1 MKAWFLRCWL
11 AVLRVC
17 EGSTHPQQAGHSCI
31 MSGSA
36 VPSSKPASS
45 TFTNSVDIMC
55 RGGVGDQVGAPLVWL
70 ADSGAVLQES
80 LSVGGGREIVTTL
93 FVLQKPLVPGVKIYP
108 PLRCATS
115 ATGSTSRRGG
125 RLCGVTSSEHR
136 SRRARRGH
144 SACLGESH
152 ECLGHLRAG
161 HQVGWNAR
169 ITFRRSPQ
177 DILLQYP
184 ASLSLCGTCRPRP
197 LSYP

>member
-70 ADSGAVLQES
+70 ADSRAAAGIF
-80 LSVGGGREIVTTL
+80 G
-93 FVLQKPLVPGVKIYP
+93 
-108 PLRCATS
+108 
-115 ATGSTSRRGG
+115 RRGEG
-125 RLCGVTSSEHR
+125 DRDNR
-136 SRRARRGH
+136 S
-144 SACLGESH
+144 
-152 ECLGHLRAG
+152 
-161 HQVGWNAR
+161 
-169 ITFRRSPQ
+169 
-177 DILLQYP
+177 
-184 ASLSLCGTCRPRP
+184 
-197 LSYP
+197 

>member
-45 TFTNSVDIMC
+45 TFTNSVDIMY

-93 FVLQKPLVPGVKIYP
+93 SSYYRNRWCRELKYTPLFAVP
-108 PLRCATS
+108 PLPQGPHRVAV
-115 ATGSTSRRGG
+115 GG
-125 RLCGVTSSEHR
+125 Y
-136 SRRARRGH
+136 
-144 SACLGESH
+144 
-152 ECLGHLRAG
+152 
-161 HQVGWNAR
+161 VG
-169 ITFRRSPQ
+169 
-177 DILLQYP
+177 
-184 ASLSLCGTCRPRP
+184 
-197 LSYP
+197 